1 MGDSYMTSSELRAVA
16 RQNLEGTWGISVG
29 VALVA
34 SLLGGSMAGAGSNVN
49 FNVSEENIRN
59 LPPVFWTVLL
69 PLVSVAGLL
78 SLVALILGGT
88 VELGYARFLLKQH
101 DRKEL
106 QFSDLFSQFERFG
119 TGFAQQFLRVLF
131 TTLWMLLF
139 IIPGIVK
146 GLSYAMT
153 PFILEE
159 HPEMTA
165 SQAIKASMQLM
176 DGHKMDLFILGLSF
190 IGWSLLACLT
200 MGIGFL
206 FLNPYMNAAYAAFYR
221 SISTGR
227 QEARAYVPPVEF

>member
-1 MGDSYMTSSELRAVA
+1 MTSSELRAIA
-16 RQNLEGTWGISVG
+16 RRNLEGTWGISVG

-34 SLLGGSMAGAGSNVN
+34 AILGGLIVGTGSNIN
-49 FNVSEENIRN
+49 FNFNEDTVRN
-59 LPPVFWTVLL
+59 LPPIFWTVLL
-69 PLVSVAGLL
+69 PLASLAGLL
-78 SLVALILGGT
+78 GIASFILGGT
-88 VELGYARFLLKQH
+88 VELGYAKFLLKQY
-101 DRKEL
+101 DRKQL

-165 SQAIKASMQLM
+165 SEAIKASMRLM
-176 DGHKMDLFILGLSF
+176 DGHKMDLFILGLTF
-190 IGWSLLACLT
+190 IGWQILACLT

-227 QEARAYVPPVEF
+227 QEARSYVPPVEF

>member
-1 MGDSYMTSSELRAVA
+1 MTSSELRAMA
-16 RQNLEGTWGISVG
+16 RRNLEGTWGISVG

-34 SLLGGSMAGAGSNVN
+34 ALLGGLIVGTGSNIN
-49 FNVSEENIRN
+49 FNFNEDTVRN
-59 LPPVFWTVLL
+59 LPPIFWTVLM
-69 PLVSVAGLL
+69 PLVSLAGLL
-78 SLVALILGGT
+78 GIVSFILGGT
-88 VELGYARFLLKQH
+88 VELGYAKFLLKQY

-119 TGFAQQFLRVLF
+119 TGFAQKFLR
-131 TTLWMLLF
+131 TLYTCLWALLLV
-139 IIPGIVK
+139 IPGIVK

-165 SQAIKASMQLM
+165 SEAIKASMKLM
-176 DGHKMDLFILGLSF
+176 DGHKMDLFILGLTF
-190 IGWSLLACLT
+190 LGWEILACLT

-227 QEARAYVPPVEF
+227 QEARSYAPPVEF

>member
-16 RQNLEGTWGISVG
+16 RRNLEGTWGISVG

-49 FNVSEENIRN
+49 FNINQETIRN

-69 PLVSVAGLL
+69 PLASVAGML
-78 SLVALILGGT
+78 SLAALILGGT

-101 DRKEL
+101 DGRQL
-106 QFSDLFSQFERFG
+106 QFLDLFSQFDRFG
-119 TGFAQQFLRVLF
+119 TGFAQKFLRILYEF
-131 TTLWMLLF
+131 LWALLF

-146 GLSYAMT
+146 SFSYAMT
-153 PFILEE
+153 PFILED

-165 SQAIKASMQLM
+165 SEAINASKKLM
-176 DGHKMDLFILGLSF
+176 DGHKMDLFILSLTF
-190 IGWSLLACLT
+190 IGWEILACLT
-200 MGIGFL
+200 LGIGFL

-221 SISTGR
+221 DISGK
-227 QEARAYVPPVEF
+227 QEARSYVPPVEF

>member
-1 MGDSYMTSSELRAVA
+1 MA
-16 RQNLEGTWGISVG
+16 RRNLEGTWGISVG

-34 SLLGGSMAGAGSNVN
+34 ALLGGLIAGTGSNIN
-49 FNVSEENIRN
+49 FNFNEDTVRN
-59 LPPVFWTVLL
+59 LPPIFWTVLL
-69 PLVSVAGLL
+69 PLVSLAGLL
-78 SLVALILGGT
+78 GIVSFILGGT
-88 VELGYARFLLKQH
+88 VELGYAKFLLKQY

-119 TGFAQQFLRVLF
+119 TGFAQKFLRMLY
-131 TTLWMLLF
+131 TCLWALLLV
-139 IIPGIVK
+139 IPGIVK

-165 SQAIKASMQLM
+165 SEAIKASMKLM
-176 DGHKMDLFILGLSF
+176 DGHKMDLFILGLTF
-190 IGWSLLACLT
+190 IGWEILACLT

-221 SISTGR
+221 NISGQR
-227 QEARAYVPPVEF
+227 QEARSYAPPVEF

>member
-88 VELGYARFLLKQH
+88 VELGYAKFLLKQH

-119 TGFAQQFLRVLF
+119 TGFAQKFLRILYI
-131 TTLWMLLF
+131 TLWTLLLV
-139 IIPGIVK
+139 IPGIVK

-190 IGWSLLACLT
+190 IGWSLLASLT

-221 SISTGR
+221 DISR
-227 QEARAYVPPVEF
+227 KQEAGSYVPPVEF

>member
-1 MGDSYMTSSELRAVA
+1 MTSSELRAIA
-16 RQNLEGTWGISVG
+16 RRNLEGTWGISVG

-34 SLLGGSMAGAGSNVN
+34 ALLGGLIVGTGSNIN
-49 FNVSEENIRN
+49 FNFNEDTVRN
-59 LPPVFWTVLL
+59 LPPIFWTVLL

-78 SLVALILGGT
+78 GIVSFILGGT

-101 DRKEL
+101 DKREL
-106 QFSDLFSQFERFG
+106 QFSDLFSQFDRFG
-119 TGFAQQFLRVLF
+119 TGFAQKFLRTLFIVL
-131 TTLWMLLF
+131 WSLLF

-221 SISTGR
+221 DISR
-227 QEARAYVPPVEF
+227 KQEAGSYVPPVEF

>member
-1 MGDSYMTSSELRAVA
+1 MA
-16 RQNLEGTWGISVG
+16 RRNLEGTWGISVG

-34 SLLGGSMAGAGSNVN
+34 ALLGGLIVGTGSNIN
-49 FNVSEENIRN
+49 FNFNEDTVRN
-59 LPPVFWTVLL
+59 LPPIFWTVLM
-69 PLVSVAGLL
+69 PLVSLAGLL
-78 SLVALILGGT
+78 GIVSFILGGT
-88 VELGYARFLLKQH
+88 VELGYAKFLLKQY

-119 TGFAQQFLRVLF
+119 TGFAQKFLR
-131 TTLWMLLF
+131 TLYTCLWALLLV
-139 IIPGIVK
+139 IPGIVK

-165 SQAIKASMQLM
+165 SEAIKASMKLM
-176 DGHKMDLFILGLSF
+176 DGHKMDLFILGLTF
-190 IGWSLLACLT
+190 IGWEILACLT

-221 SISTGR
+221 NISGQR
-227 QEARAYVPPVEF
+227 QEARAYAPPVEF

>member
-1 MGDSYMTSSELRAVA
+1 MA
-16 RQNLEGTWGISVG
+16 RRNLEGTWGISVG

-34 SLLGGSMAGAGSNVN
+34 ALLGGLIVGTGSNIN
-49 FNVSEENIRN
+49 FNFNEDTVCN
-59 LPPVFWTVLL
+59 LPPIFWTVLL
-69 PLVSVAGLL
+69 PLVSLAGLL
-78 SLVALILGGT
+78 GIVSFILGGT
-88 VELGYARFLLKQH
+88 VELGYAKFLLKQY

-119 TGFAQQFLRVLF
+119 TGFAQKFLR
-131 TTLWMLLF
+131 TLYTCLWALLLV
-139 IIPGIVK
+139 IPGTAK

-165 SQAIKASMQLM
+165 SEAIKASMKLM
-176 DGHKMDLFILGLSF
+176 DGHKMDLFILGLTF
-190 IGWSLLACLT
+190 IGWEILACLT

-221 SISTGR
+221 NISGQR
-227 QEARAYVPPVEF
+227 QEARSYAPPVEF

>member
-1 MGDSYMTSSELRAVA
+1 MTSSELRAMA
-16 RQNLEGTWGISVG
+16 RRNLEGTWGISVG

-34 SLLGGSMAGAGSNVN
+34 ALLGGLIVGTGSNIN
-49 FNVSEENIRN
+49 FNFNEDTVRN
-59 LPPVFWTVLL
+59 LPPIFWTVLL
-69 PLVSVAGLL
+69 PLVSLAGLL
-78 SLVALILGGT
+78 GIVSFILGGT
-88 VELGYARFLLKQH
+88 VELGYAKFLLKQY

-119 TGFAQQFLRVLF
+119 TGFAQKFLR
-131 TTLWMLLF
+131 TLYSCLWALLLV
-139 IIPGIVK
+139 IPGIVK

-165 SQAIKASMQLM
+165 SEAIKASMKLM
-176 DGHKMDLFILGLSF
+176 DGHKMDLFILGLTF
-190 IGWSLLACLT
+190 LGWEILACLT

-227 QEARAYVPPVEF
+227 QEARSYAPPVEF

>member
-1 MGDSYMTSSELRAVA
+1 MTSSELRAIA
-16 RQNLEGTWGISVG
+16 RRNLEGTWGISVG

-34 SLLGGSMAGAGSNVN
+34 ALLGGLVVGTGSNIN
-49 FNVSEENIRN
+49 FNFNEDTVRN
-59 LPPVFWTVLL
+59 LPPIFWTVLL

-78 SLVALILGGT
+78 GIVSFILGGT
-88 VELGYARFLLKQH
+88 VELGYAKFLLKQY
-101 DRKEL
+101 DRKQL

-119 TGFAQQFLRVLF
+119 TGFAQKFLRTLF
-131 TTLWMLLF
+131 TVLWSLLF

-165 SQAIKASMQLM
+165 SETIKASMKLM

-206 FLNPYMNAAYAAFYR
+206 FLNPYINAAYAAFYR
-221 SISTGR
+221 SISGQR
-227 QEARAYVPPVEF
+227 QEARSYVPPVEF

>member
-1 MGDSYMTSSELRAVA
+1 MTSSELRAIA
-16 RQNLEGTWGISVG
+16 RRNLEGTWGISVG

-34 SLLGGSMAGAGSNVN
+34 AILGGLIVGTGSNIN
-49 FNVSEENIRN
+49 FNFNEDTVRN
-59 LPPVFWTVLL
+59 LPPIFWTVLL
-69 PLVSVAGLL
+69 PLVSLAGLL
-78 SLVALILGGT
+78 GIVSFILGGT
-88 VELGYARFLLKQH
+88 VELGYAKFLLKQY

-165 SQAIKASMQLM
+165 SEAIKASMRLM
-176 DGHKMDLFILGLSF
+176 DGHKMDLFILGLTF
-190 IGWSLLACLT
+190 IGWQILACLT

-227 QEARAYVPPVEF
+227 QEARAYAPPVEF

>member
-1 MGDSYMTSSELRAVA
+1 MTSSELRAIA
-16 RQNLEGTWGISVG
+16 RRNLEGTWGISVG

-34 SLLGGSMAGAGSNVN
+34 ALLGGLIVGTGSNIN
-49 FNVSEENIRN
+49 FNFNEDTVRN
-59 LPPVFWTVLL
+59 LPPIFWTMLL

-78 SLVALILGGT
+78 GIVSFILGGT
-88 VELGYARFLLKQH
+88 VELGYAKFLLKQY
-101 DRKEL
+101 DKKEL

-119 TGFAQQFLRVLF
+119 TGFAQKFLRILF
-131 TTLWMLLF
+131 TTLWTLLF

-165 SQAIKASMQLM
+165 SQAIKASMELM
-176 DGHKMDLFILGLSF
+176 NGHKMELFILGLTF

-221 SISTGR
+221 DISR
-227 QEARAYVPPVEF
+227 KQEAGSYVPPVEF

>member
-1 MGDSYMTSSELRAVA
+1 MA
-16 RQNLEGTWGISVG
+16 RRNLEGTWGISVG

-34 SLLGGSMAGAGSNVN
+34 ALLGGLIVGTGSNIN
-49 FNVSEENIRN
+49 FNFNEDTVRN
-59 LPPVFWTVLL
+59 LPPIFWTVLL
-69 PLVSVAGLL
+69 PLVSLAGLL
-78 SLVALILGGT
+78 GIVSFILGGT
-88 VELGYARFLLKQH
+88 VELGYAKFLLKQY
-101 DRKEL
+101 DRKQL

-119 TGFAQQFLRVLF
+119 TGFAQQFLRTLF
-131 TTLWMLLF
+131 TVLWSLLF

-165 SQAIKASMQLM
+165 SEAIKASMRLM
-176 DGHKMDLFILGLSF
+176 DGHKMDLFILGLTF
-190 IGWSLLACLT
+190 IGWQILACLT

-227 QEARAYVPPVEF
+227 QEARAYAPPVEF

>member
-1 MGDSYMTSSELRAVA
+1 MTSSELRAIA
-16 RQNLEGTWGISVG
+16 RRNLEGTWGISVG

-34 SLLGGSMAGAGSNVN
+34 ALLGGLIVGTGSNIN
-49 FNVSEENIRN
+49 FNLNEDTVRN
-59 LPPVFWTVLL
+59 LPPIFWTVLL

-78 SLVALILGGT
+78 GIVSFILGGT
-88 VELGYARFLLKQH
+88 VELGYAKFLLKQY
-101 DRKEL
+101 DRKQL

-119 TGFAQQFLRVLF
+119 TGFAQKFLRTLF
-131 TTLWMLLF
+131 TVLWSLLF

-165 SQAIKASMQLM
+165 SEAIKASMRLM
-176 DGHKMDLFILGLSF
+176 DGHKMDLFILGLTF
-190 IGWSLLACLT
+190 IGWEILACLT

-221 SISTGR
+221 NISGQR
-227 QEARAYVPPVEF
+227 QEARSYAPPVEF

>member
-1 MGDSYMTSSELRAVA
+1 MTSSELRAIA
-16 RQNLEGTWGISVG
+16 RRNLEGTWGISVG

-34 SLLGGSMAGAGSNVN
+34 ALLGGLIVGTGSNIN
-49 FNVSEENIRN
+49 FNFNEDTVRN
-59 LPPVFWTVLL
+59 LPPIFWTVLL

-78 SLVALILGGT
+78 GIVSFILGGT
-88 VELGYARFLLKQH
+88 VELGYAKFLLKQY
-101 DRKEL
+101 DRKQL

-119 TGFAQQFLRVLF
+119 TGFAQKFLRTLF
-131 TTLWMLLF
+131 TVLWSLLF

-165 SQAIKASMQLM
+165 SEAIKASMRLM
-176 DGHKMDLFILGLSF
+176 DGHKMDLFILGLTF
-190 IGWSLLACLT
+190 IGWQILACLT

-221 SISTGR
+221 SVSTGR

>member
-1 MGDSYMTSSELRAVA
+1 MA
-16 RQNLEGTWGISVG
+16 RRNLEGTWGISVG

-34 SLLGGSMAGAGSNVN
+34 ALLGGLIVGTGSNIN
-49 FNVSEENIRN
+49 FNFNEDTVCN
-59 LPPVFWTVLL
+59 LPPIFWTVLL
-69 PLVSVAGLL
+69 PMVSLAGLL
-78 SLVALILGGT
+78 GIVSFILGGT
-88 VELGYARFLLKQH
+88 VELGYAKFLLKQY

-119 TGFAQQFLRVLF
+119 TGFAQKFLR
-131 TTLWMLLF
+131 TLYTCLWALLLV
-139 IIPGIVK
+139 IPGIVK

-165 SQAIKASMQLM
+165 SEAIKASMKLM
-176 DGHKMDLFILGLSF
+176 DGHKMDLFILGLTF
-190 IGWSLLACLT
+190 LGWEILACLT

-221 SISTGR
+221 NISGQR
-227 QEARAYVPPVEF
+227 QEARSYAPPVEF

>member
-1 MGDSYMTSSELRAVA
+1 MTSSELRKIA
-16 RQNLEGTWGISVG
+16 RENLSGNWGISVG

-34 SLLGGSMAGAGSNVN
+34 AILGGSIAGCGSNVN
-49 FNVSEENIRN
+49 FSINEDTIRN

-69 PLVSVAGLL
+69 PLASCAGIL
-78 SLVALILGGT
+78 SLTALILGGV
-88 VELGYARFLLKQH
+88 VELGYAKFLLKQH
-101 DRKEL
+101 DKKEL
-106 QFSDLFSQFERFG
+106 RFADLFSQFDRFG
-119 TGFAQQFLRVLF
+119 TGFAQQFLR
-131 TTLWMLLF
+131 TLYTCLWSLLLV
-139 IIPGIVK
+139 IPGIVK

-165 SQAIKASMQLM
+165 SEAIKASMKLM

-206 FLNPYMNAAYAAFYR
+206 FLNPYINAAYAAFYR
-221 SISTGR
+221 SISGQR
-227 QEARAYVPPVEF
+227 QEARSYVPPVEF

>member
-78 SLVALILGGT
+78 SLAALILGGT
-88 VELGYARFLLKQH
+88 VELGYAKFLLKQH

-119 TGFAQQFLRVLF
+119 TGFAQKFLRTLFIVL
-131 TTLWMLLF
+131 WSLLF

-176 DGHKMDLFILGLSF
+176 AGHKMDLFILGLSF
-190 IGWSLLACLT
+190 IGWALLACLT

-221 SISTGR
+221 DISR
-227 QEARAYVPPVEF
+227 KQEAGSYVPPVEF

>member
-1 MGDSYMTSSELRAVA
+1 MTSSELRAIA
-16 RQNLEGTWGISVG
+16 RRNLEGTWGISVG

-34 SLLGGSMAGAGSNVN
+34 ALLGGLIVGTGSNIN
-49 FNVSEENIRN
+49 FNFNEDTVRN
-59 LPPVFWTVLL
+59 LPPIFWTMLL

-78 SLVALILGGT
+78 GIVSFILGGT
-88 VELGYARFLLKQH
+88 VELGYAKFLLKQY
-101 DRKEL
+101 DRKQL

-119 TGFAQQFLRVLF
+119 TGFAQKFLR
-131 TTLWMLLF
+131 TLYTCLWALLLV
-139 IIPGIVK
+139 IPGIVK

-165 SQAIKASMQLM
+165 SEAIKASQKLM
-176 DGHKMDLFILGLSF
+176 DGHKMDLFILGLTF
-190 IGWSLLACLT
+190 IGWQILACLT

>member
-1 MGDSYMTSSELRAVA
+1 MA
-16 RQNLEGTWGISVG
+16 RRNLEGTWGISVG

-34 SLLGGSMAGAGSNVN
+34 ALLGGLIVGTGSNIN
-49 FNVSEENIRN
+49 FNFNEDTVCN
-59 LPPVFWTVLL
+59 LPPIFWTVLL
-69 PLVSVAGLL
+69 PLVSLAGLL
-78 SLVALILGGT
+78 GIVSFILGGT
-88 VELGYARFLLKQH
+88 VELGYAKFLLKQY

-119 TGFAQQFLRVLF
+119 TGFAQKFLR
-131 TTLWMLLF
+131 TLYTCLWALLLV
-139 IIPGIVK
+139 IPGIVK

-165 SQAIKASMQLM
+165 SEAIKASMKLM
-176 DGHKMDLFILGLSF
+176 DGHKMDLFILGLTF
-190 IGWSLLACLT
+190 IGWEILACLT

-221 SISTGR
+221 NISGQR
-227 QEARAYVPPVEF
+227 QEARSYAPPVEF

>member
-1 MGDSYMTSSELRAVA
+1 MTSSELRAMA
-16 RQNLEGTWGISVG
+16 RRNLEGTWGISVG

-34 SLLGGSMAGAGSNVN
+34 ALLGGLIVGTGSNIN
-49 FNVSEENIRN
+49 FNFNEDTVRH
-59 LPPVFWTVLL
+59 LPPIFWTVLL
-69 PLVSVAGLL
+69 PLVSLAGLL
-78 SLVALILGGT
+78 GIVSFILGGT
-88 VELGYARFLLKQH
+88 VELGYAKFLLKQY

-119 TGFAQQFLRVLF
+119 TGFAQKFLRTLF
-131 TTLWMLLF
+131 TVLWSLLF

-165 SQAIKASMQLM
+165 SEAIKASMKLM
-176 DGHKMDLFILGLSF
+176 DGHKMDLFILGLTF
-190 IGWSLLACLT
+190 IGWEILACLT

-221 SISTGR
+221 NISGQR
-227 QEARAYVPPVEF
+227 QEARAYVSPVEF

>member
-1 MGDSYMTSSELRAVA
+1 MTSSELRAIA
-16 RQNLEGTWGISVG
+16 RRNLEGTWGISVG

-34 SLLGGSMAGAGSNVN
+34 AILGGLIVGTGSNIN
-49 FNVSEENIRN
+49 FNFNEDTVRN
-59 LPPVFWTVLL
+59 LPPIFWTVLL

-78 SLVALILGGT
+78 GIVSFILGGT
-88 VELGYARFLLKQH
+88 VELGYAKFLLKQY
-101 DRKEL
+101 DKKEL

-119 TGFAQQFLRVLF
+119 TGFAQKFLRTLF
-131 TTLWMLLF
+131 TVLWSLLF

-165 SQAIKASMQLM
+165 SEAIKASQKLM
-176 DGHKMDLFILGLSF
+176 DGHKMDLFILGLTF
-190 IGWSLLACLT
+190 IGWQILACLT

-227 QEARAYVPPVEF
+227 QEARAYAPPVEF

>member
-1 MGDSYMTSSELRAVA
+1 MA
-16 RQNLEGTWGISVG
+16 RRNLEGTWGISVG

-34 SLLGGSMAGAGSNVN
+34 ALLGGLIVGTGSNIN
-49 FNVSEENIRN
+49 FNFNEDTVCN
-59 LPPVFWTVLL
+59 LPPIFWTVLL
-69 PLVSVAGLL
+69 PLVSLAGLL
-78 SLVALILGGT
+78 GIVSFILGGT
-88 VELGYARFLLKQH
+88 VELGYAKFLLKQY

-119 TGFAQQFLRVLF
+119 TGFAQKFLR
-131 TTLWMLLF
+131 TLYICLWALLLV
-139 IIPGIVK
+139 IPGIVK

-165 SQAIKASMQLM
+165 SEAIKASMKLM
-176 DGHKMDLFILGLSF
+176 DGHKMDLFILGLTF
-190 IGWSLLACLT
+190 LGWEILACLT

-221 SISTGR
+221 NISGQR
-227 QEARAYVPPVEF
+227 QEARAYAPPVEF